1 VRAARTPGT
10 EVDGTE
16 VGGNQR
22 GLRGRWVELRH
33 RRRRPSTAAESPGEL
48 EERDEEDDIAP
59 QR

>member
-33 RRRRPSTAAESPGEL
+33 RRRRPSTAAESPLAL